1 MIATTPQKFV
11 NKIKEVRKRSGDIQK
26 FDSEKIQNAIYKALT
41 ATGNGEMKEAKE
53 IYKRVVVLLNRRF
66 KKTPL
71 VNVEDIQDI
80 IEEVLILENY
90 IDTAKAY
97 ILYREQHRQ
106 IRELK
111 AAQSESVDLIDQY
124 LNNLDWQVKEN
135 SNMTYSLQGLNH
147 YVASDVSK
155 KYWLNKIYPAEI
167 RQAAKSD
174 DMHIHNLDILG
185 AYCCGWDLYDILQR
199 GFGGVSGKIQSR
211 PAKHFRAALG
221 QVVNFFYTLQGESA
235 GAQAL
240 SNFDTL
246 LAPFIRYD
254 NLNEKEVK
262 QALQEFM
269 YNCNVP
275 TRVGFQTP
283 FTNITLDLK
292 IPKHY
297 KDLPVIIGG
306 QPQKE
311 SYGDFQKEMDMLNK
325 TLFEIYTE
333 GDANGRVFSFP
344 IPTYNITKDFDWDN
358 PVYDGLWEMT
368 GKYGIPYFS
377 NFVNSDMSPDDA
389 RSMCCRLRLDNRE
402 LYKRGG
408 GLFGANPMTG
418 SIGVVTINLPRIG
431 YLSKSRK
438 EFFTHL
444 DNLMDLAKNSLEI
457 KRKVLES
464 WTQKNLYPYS
474 KYYLE
479 SVYKIRGS
487 YWGNHFS
494 TIGLIGMNEALQNFL
509 GVDITTKEGQKFAL
523 EILDHMRA
531 KMSEYQE
538 ATGNMYNL
546 EATPAEGTSYRL
558 AKSDKNKYP
567 DIVTAGTA
575 NPYYTNSTQL
585 PVGFTNDAF
594 KALKLQD
601 DLQTKYTGGT
611 VFHMFLGEAISNYE
625 AVKNLIKTVVSNYR
639 LPYITLT
646 PTFSVC
652 PTHGY
657 LSGKHEYCPKCV
669 VEQRCEVYS
678 RIVGYLRP
686 VSQWNEGK
694 QEEFKER
701 VTFDKDLPE
710 A

>member
-1 MIATTPQKFV
+1 M
-11 NKIKEVRKRSGDIQK
+11 
-26 FDSEKIQNAIYKALT
+26 
-41 ATGNGEMKEAKE
+41 
-53 IYKRVVVLLNRRF
+53 
-66 KKTPL
+66 
-71 VNVEDIQDI
+71 
-80 IEEVLILENY
+80 
-90 IDTAKAY
+90 DT
-97 ILYREQHRQ
+97 
-106 IRELK
+106 
-111 AAQSESVDLIDQY
+111 
-124 LNNLDWQVKEN
+124 
-135 SNMTYSLQGLNH
+135 
-147 YVASDVSK
+147 
-155 KYWLNKIYPAEI
+155 LNK
-167 RQAAKSD
+167 S
-174 DMHIHNLDILG
+174 
-185 AYCCGWDLYDILQR
+185 
-199 GFGGVSGKIQSR
+199 
-211 PAKHFRAALG
+211 
-221 QVVNFFYTLQGESA
+221 
-235 GAQAL
+235 
-240 SNFDTL
+240 
-246 LAPFIRYD
+246 
-254 NLNEKEVK
+254 
-262 QALQEFM
+262 
-269 YNCNVP
+269 
-275 TRVGFQTP
+275 
-283 FTNITLDLK
+283 
-292 IPKHY
+292 
-297 KDLPVIIGG
+297 
-306 QPQKE
+306 
-311 SYGDFQKEMDMLNK
+311 
-325 TLFEIYTE
+325 LFEIYTE
-333 GDANGRVFSFP
+333 GDASGRVFSFP

-358 PVYDGLWEMT
+358 PIYEGLWEMT

-431 YLSKSRK
+431 YLAKNRK
-438 EFFTHL
+438 EFFDRL

-494 TIGLIGMNEALQNFL
+494 TIGLIGMNETLQNFL
-509 GVDITTKEGQKFAL
+509 GVDITTNEGQKFAL
-523 EILDHMRA
+523 EILDHMRRRI
-531 KMSEYQE
+531 SEYQE
-538 ATGNMYNL
+538 TTGNMYNL

-567 DIVTAGTA
+567 DIITAGTT

-701 VTFDKDLPE
+701 VTFDKNME
-710 A
+710 ENKA